1 MTMTAIPDT
10 RADDMAAPAF
20 SVVLAASRHAKVAET
35 LRQYRSALDAL
46 NKPYEV
52 LCVIEGTA
60 QASIDELKTLQQ
72 DWPELETFARRPWGG
87 EDAELATAYGRA
99 KGELILTL
107 PPFIEILPEEISKL
121 FEKIDEGDM
130 VIVNRETQ
138 PISGSRQNL
147 LKRIFKL
154 FFGHT
159 VSDVFSRVR
168 LSRRDVLE
176 EVGRFGVRQHFI
188 PVIAANR
195 GYRVVEVPIAK
206 PSPEKPAASHAFRP
220 VGHFS
225 ALFDAITLFVVL
237 KFLRRPLRFFGAIGL
252 PIFVVGLILTIG
264 LVLGRLFF
272 DLPLADR
279 PALIFSVLMLVF
291 GVQIIAIGLVGEIVI
306 FANSRH
312 MKQYKVASI
321 IRRDRDSSVVQEVPH
336 SDD

>member
-1 MTMTAIPDT
+1 MQMTATPDT
-10 RADDMAAPAF
+10 RAEDMAAPAF
-20 SVVLAASRHAKVAET
+20 SVVLAASRHVNVAEA
-35 LRQYRSALDAL
+35 LRQYRAPLDAL
-46 NKPYEV
+46 GKPYEV

-60 QASIDELKTLQQ
+60 KAMLEELDALKK

-99 KGELILTL
+99 KGDLILTL
-107 PPFIEILPEEISKL
+107 PPFLEILPEEISKL
-121 FEKIDEGDM
+121 FEKIDDSDM
-130 VIVNRETQ
+130 VVVNRDAQ

-147 LKRIFKL
+147 MKRVFKL

-159 VSDVFSRVR
+159 VSDVFSRTR

-206 PSPEKPAASHAFRP
+206 PTIEQPASSFAFRP
-220 VGHFS
+220 VGHVS

-252 PIFVVGLILTIG
+252 PIFLVGIILTLG
-264 LVLGRLFF
+264 FVFGRLFF

-279 PALIFSVLMLVF
+279 PALIFSVLMVVF

-321 IRRDRDSSVVQEVPH
+321 IKRDPGASLVQEIPH
-336 SDD
+336 KDE